1 MSLNLPT
8 RREFLGGLLAAGSVG
23 VLGGVASAADTRIA
37 ALVAGATRTGH
48 DLAPPLRLASETL
61 QRLDEV
67 KDYSATFFKHENVRG
82 GQVIHNMNLKVREKP
97 FSVYL
102 GFLKPHTG
110 REVIYVAGQNG
121 GNLLAH
127 GTGIE
132 KIAGTVSIAPNSA
145 QALEESRYPITKIGM
160 RNMVTAIATQWGT
173 DLKYNDLQVKY
184 YANAKVGNVSCRV
197 YESTQPRPRKGVV
210 FYRSRLYVT
219 RETELPVR
227 VEQFGFPSGKGVRPP
242 MIEQYTYMDLKT
254 NIGLR
259 DIDFSTSNPSYDY

>member
-1 MSLNLPT
+1 MSRNLPS
-8 RREFLGGLLAAGSVG
+8 RREFMGGLLAAGSVG
-23 VLGGVASAADTRIA
+23 ILGEVASAATRS
-37 ALVAGATRTGH
+37 GH

-102 GFLKPHTG
+102 GFVKPHTG
-110 REVIYVAGQNG
+110 REVIYVAGQSG

-132 KIAGTVSIAPNSA
+132 KVAGTLSIAPNSA
-145 QALEESRYPITKIGM
+145 RALEESRYPITQIGM
-160 RNMVTAIATQWGT
+160 RNMVTALATQWGT
-173 DLKYNDLQVKY
+173 DLKYDDLQVKY

-197 YESTQPRPRKGVV
+197 YESTQPKRRKGV
-210 FYRSRLYVT
+210 FYRSRLYIT
-219 RETELPVR
+219 HKTELPVR
-227 VEQFGFPSGKGVRPP
+227 VEQFGFPTGTGVRPP